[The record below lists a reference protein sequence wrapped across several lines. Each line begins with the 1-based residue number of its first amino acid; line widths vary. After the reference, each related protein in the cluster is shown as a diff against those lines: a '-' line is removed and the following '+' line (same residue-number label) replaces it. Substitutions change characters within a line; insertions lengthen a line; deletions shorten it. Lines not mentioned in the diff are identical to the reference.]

1 MASLDDAEE
10 ALGSTDEKANFQRL
24 TRLLM
29 CGGVTLLRE
38 TFDSIHSPTDLP
50 LKLGDPAIQA
60 KLRGARLTKP
70 EWDCLYPSPGLYGK
84 STDFDITLVF
94 RLLRTICNLT
104 PPPGPRG
111 WDDLPN
117 IADHSLEADL
127 VRIKYYRN
135 EVYGH
140 NKTMEIHNNEFVR
153 LWEEISKAL
162 LRIAAN
168 ISLSKKDEWKKSID
182 DLRHNS
188 LTPGEERYV
197 EELKTW
203 YQQDMDVKHKLEK
216 LDDKLNTLQS
226 LQEEQLRSQQPVII
240 GQLKSNSMQE

>member
-50 LKLGDPAIQA
+50 LKLRNPAIQA
-60 KLRGARLTKP
+60 KLRGARLTRP

-104 PPPGPRG
+104 SPPRG

-117 IADHSLEADL
+117 IADHSLQADL
-127 VRIKYYRN
+127 ARIKYYRN

-140 NKTMEIHNNEFVR
+140 NKTMEIRNNEFVR

-168 ISLSKKDEWKKSID
+168 ISLAKRDEWKKSID
-182 DLRHNS
+182 DLRHNP

-197 EELKTW
+197 EELETW
-203 YQQDMDVKHKLEK
+203 YKQEIDVKHKLEK
-216 LDDKLNTLQS
+216 LDDKLNTLQ
-226 LQEEQLRSQQPVII
+226 EELRSVIL
-240 GQLKSNSMQE
+240 GQLKINSMQE

>member
-104 PPPGPRG
+104 PPPRG

-117 IADHSLEADL
+117 IADHSLQADL
-127 VRIKYYRN
+127 ARIKYYRN

-140 NKTMEIHNNEFVR
+140 NKTMEIRNNEFVR

-168 ISLSKKDEWKKSID
+168 ISLAKRDEWKKSID
-182 DLRHNS
+182 DLRHNP

-197 EELKTW
+197 EELETW
-203 YQQDMDVKHKLEK
+203 YKQEIDVKHKLEK
-216 LDDKLNTLQS
+216 LDDKLNTLQ
-226 LQEEQLRSQQPVII
+226 EELRSVIL
-240 GQLKSNSMQE
+240 GQLKINSMQE

>member
-50 LKLGDPAIQA
+50 LKLRNPAIQA

-104 PPPGPRG
+104 PPPRG

-117 IADHSLEADL
+117 IADHSLQADL
-127 VRIKYYRN
+127 ARIKYYRN

-140 NKTMEIHNNEFVR
+140 NKTMEIRNNEFVR

-168 ISLSKKDEWKKSID
+168 ISLAKRDEWKKSID
-182 DLRHNS
+182 DLRHNP

-197 EELKTW
+197 EELETW
-203 YQQDMDVKHKLEK
+203 YKQEIDVKHKLEK
-216 LDDKLNTLQS
+216 LDDKLNTLQ
-226 LQEEQLRSQQPVII
+226 EELRSVIL
-240 GQLKSNSMQE
+240 GQLKINSMQE